1 MCPDLVA
8 QTIITLPL
16 RPGSSGKG
24 MGMGMRLMEIPDSN
38 PRTEYYNDVMES
50 E

>member
-1 MCPDLVA
+1 MSPDLVA
-8 QTIITLPL
+8 QTIITRPL

-24 MGMGMRLMEIPDSN
+24 MEMRLREIPDSN